1 MTKNITNELRIEQT
15 QTLRTQYD
23 ETNHVGSKNK
33 ISDQHKRKSVKRQ
46 KCPPCGRLKSLALEP
61 QLSWCWAAT
70 TSGLVPWLLL
80 VLERASMSSLGTTLS
95 GGSGGA
101 GDVLINSPLAEKMR
115 LCRVALLLLLLV
127 VELLKQV
134 WCHPLKL

>member
-1 MTKNITNELRIEQT
+1 M
-15 QTLRTQYD
+15 
-23 ETNHVGSKNK
+23 S
-33 ISDQHKRKSVKRQ
+33 
-46 KCPPCGRLKSLALEP
+46 RLV
-61 QLSWCWAAT
+61 
-70 TSGLVPWLLL
+70 SGLPL
-80 VLERASMSSLGTTLS
+80 VLERASMSSLDMTLS

-101 GDVLINSPLAEKMR
+101 GDVLINSSLAEKMR